1 MNEARNTQYAWHA
14 IFLAGFFLRFHDLAR
29 QSLWLDEAYTWDMI
43 VAHDWAGVWGAMLYW
58 SNVSPLAYVLT
69 KLILPVFGA
78 NEFTLRLPGAFF
90 GWLAIPVVYRL
101 GRAMFDGR
109 VGLVAAAFVAFSPFA
124 VWYAREARAYGLYL
138 FLSALALWGFV
149 RAERGRGWAFYI
161 LASAALYLTHYIS
174 ALYVYAQAA
183 YILTQLRRQPALL
196 RRWALA
202 QLPAVAPVAVWGI
215 AFLSQRRLISAMDW
229 IPAVTLF
236 TPVQT
241 LWNFVSGDAAQP
253 SPPMVVGSLVLLGL
267 LAWGARSRSPQ
278 VQLLLWW
285 LVLPLATAWL
295 FSLRKPSYVDRY
307 FEPGLVAV
315 ALLAAVGL
323 AILPRQWRGAVTA
336 VVVLGVL
343 LGSTRLFVDPA
354 FAKEDWR
361 GAARLIEAENLP
373 IGVPDPESPLAL
385 TPYLSPQAKF
395 VLARTGDELSKRLA
409 EGPFVLVLR
418 SPHDSAHALSKS
430 ALFDPL
436 EEGPTF
442 FQQWRAANPDVP
454 LEVRS
459 FTGLALIV
467 IGEK

>member
-1 MNEARNTQYAWHA
+1 MNGTRNTQYALLA
-14 IFLAGFFLRFHDLAR
+14 ILLAGFFLRFHDLAR

-43 VAHDWAGVWGAMLYW
+43 VSHDWAGVWGAMLYW
-58 SNVSPLAYVLT
+58 SNVSPLSYVLT

-101 GRAMFDGR
+101 GQALFDRR
-109 VGLVAAAFVAFSPFA
+109 VGLAAAAFVAFSPFA

-161 LASAALYLTHYIS
+161 LASAALYITHYIS
-174 ALYVYAQAA
+174 ALYVYAQAV

-196 RRWALA
+196 RRWSLA
-202 QLPAVAPVAVWGI
+202 QLPAVAPAAVWVI

-229 IPAVTLF
+229 IPAATLF
-236 TPVQT
+236 TPLQT

-253 SPPMVVGSLVLLGL
+253 SPPVVVGSLVLLGL
-267 LAWGARSRSPQ
+267 LAWGARSRSSQ
-278 VQLLLWW
+278 AQLLSWW

-307 FEPGLVAV
+307 FEPAILSV
-315 ALLAAVGL
+315 ALLVAIGILSLPGWARRVSVMLTVG
-323 AILPRQWRGAVTA
+323 G
-336 VVVLGVL
+336 L
-343 LGSTRLFVDPA
+343 LFASARLSVDPK

-361 GAARLIEAENLP
+361 GGAQMIAAKGLP
-373 IGVPDPESPLAL
+373 VSVPDPESPLAL
-385 TPYLSPQAKF
+385 SPYISPTY
-395 VLARTGDELSKRLA
+395 VLTRTEDELSRQA
-409 EGPFVLVLR
+409 ATGPFVLVLR
-418 SPHDSAHALSKS
+418 SPHESAHALSKS
-430 ALFDPL
+430 APFEPRTEGPPFFRQWLANNPAAPL
-436 EEGPTF
+436 EIH
-442 FQQWRAANPDVP
+442 
-454 LEVRS
+454 S
-459 FTGLALIV
+459 FTGFALIV